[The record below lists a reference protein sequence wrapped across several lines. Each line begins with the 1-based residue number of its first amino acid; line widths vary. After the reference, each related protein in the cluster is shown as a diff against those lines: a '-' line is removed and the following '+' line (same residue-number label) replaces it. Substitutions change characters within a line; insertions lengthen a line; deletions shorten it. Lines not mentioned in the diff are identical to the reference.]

1 MARDALNR
9 ERVKTIQEAIPE
21 VPVIGSAYSYLR
33 QFSPNLA
40 AGMISGGHTAPWRAL
55 AAWRLRTRDFPN
67 DVIKNG
73 GLDAKKVCI
82 TCGQCAALLRAGIP
96 AGCVVRDREVYKVKA

>member
-1 MARDALNR
+1 MMECVSA
-9 ERVKTIQEAIPE
+9 IQAAIPE

-40 AGMISGGHTAPWRAL
+40 AGMIEGGHCAMAGFGRMAFAYP
-55 AAWRLRTRDFPN
+55 DFPN
-67 DVIKNG
+67 DVIRNG
-73 GLDAKKVCI
+73 ALDPRKVCI

-96 AGCVVRDREVYKVKA
+96 SGCVVRNRELYKAPKA